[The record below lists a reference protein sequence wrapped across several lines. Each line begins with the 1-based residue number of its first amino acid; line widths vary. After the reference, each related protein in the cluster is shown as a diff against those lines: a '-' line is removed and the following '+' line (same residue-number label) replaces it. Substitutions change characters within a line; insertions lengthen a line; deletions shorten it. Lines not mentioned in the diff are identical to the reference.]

1 MIIFLDS
8 NNFLIR
14 APYAPHSQPQFAAPP
29 YPRLVPRAGSSFSNL
44 QRDTV
49 HPLPDM
55 VPGMPLPIAPF
66 ALQPADV
73 LTLQGWL
80 HMSLLKQSLA
90 QRSRILLFLNEGVT
104 PVAICG
110 QLLIIT
116 TNGKPWKVMEYPD
129 SIGASEGSPSRWIRI
144 ELSANTIHGHPIS
157 EREFRRLT
165 K

>member
-1 MIIFLDS
+1 M
-8 NNFLIR
+8 
-14 APYAPHSQPQFAAPP
+14 
-29 YPRLVPRAGSSFSNL
+29 
-44 QRDTV
+44 

-55 VPGMPLPIAPF
+55 VPGMPRPIAPF

-80 HMSLLKQSLA
+80 HMSPLKQSLA

-165 K
+165 N

>member
-1 MIIFLDS
+1 
-8 NNFLIR
+8 
-14 APYAPHSQPQFAAPP
+14 
-29 YPRLVPRAGSSFSNL
+29 
-44 QRDTV
+44 
-49 HPLPDM
+49 
-55 VPGMPLPIAPF
+55 
-66 ALQPADV
+66 
-73 LTLQGWL
+73 
-80 HMSLLKQSLA
+80 MSLLKQSLA
-90 QRSRILLFLNEGVT
+90 QRSRILLFLNEGAT